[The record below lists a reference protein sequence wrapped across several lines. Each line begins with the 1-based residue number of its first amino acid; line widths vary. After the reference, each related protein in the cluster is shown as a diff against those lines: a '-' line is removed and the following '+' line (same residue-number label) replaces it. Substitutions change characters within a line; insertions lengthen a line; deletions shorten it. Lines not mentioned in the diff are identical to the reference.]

1 MQLKRKLNPGKKNLK
16 RSSELSLPLGG
27 RTHRNI
33 PCGKDPGLPD
43 WISLFCPLTLA
54 KPGLAGTPNC
64 PTSGI
69 LISCFTANFS
79 LLIFYFPKPL
89 LHLHLLLPLLR
100 SPVLDPTFPCVNP
113 ISHSFPVTSATC
125 FPTCSAQAPP
135 SSFSVSLVC
144 DSLSIH
150 ALSLCCQP
158 LGSIP
163 SHKSH

>member
-1 MQLKRKLNPGKKNLK
+1 MQLKRKLNPGEKILK

-43 WISLFCPLTLA
+43 WISLFSPLTLA

-69 LISCFTANFS
+69 LIWYFTANFS

-89 LHLHLLLPLLR
+89 LHLHLFLPLLR
-100 SPVLDPTFPCVNP
+100 SPVLDPTFPCVY
-113 ISHSFPVTSATC
+113 PVSPSQSLHPHA
-125 FPTCSAQAPP
+125 SQHAQLRGPQ
-135 SSFSVSLVC
+135 SSFLVSLVR

-158 LGSIP
+158 LGFIP
-163 SHKSH
+163 SRKSH